1 MNSQEPF
8 ESTEVR
14 KTLDTNRANSQVVEN
29 KRSSIEI
36 ITAPHESPTPEHPA
50 DHETGE
56 DKQSNLNPRKLK
68 SYAYGIQTIAFF
80 YWTNIGLIIMPFA
93 FAHKYLFP
101 DNNAAII
108 VTNFIAL
115 VGMSGPLSLTWNQI
129 ALYVGGFTE
138 TMIFEVEKNLIELI
152 FAVALTKFSLL
163 PPAEE
168 IRASGKL
175 LIPNHDGQSNRAT
188 NYPSGYTPAE
198 LIINALLRRN
208 SSANRGGEEVS
219 NSRSKRRINI
229 VVAFVGAVVFTVL
242 TALAL
247 QYLWESLDKVML
259 TSDPE
264 NPEEQYYRISPK
276 FLGVIRKTTTSIIPL
291 IQCMAQFT
299 WIAEVIKDG
308 IHNRLDDVIDTQL
321 MRLPSQDNWCKY
333 SDVIV
338 GYPVTGSDGLGPG
351 NSGGLFLINHSLDCF
366 VLFLSVLVIN
376 YVIHDGKSNW
386 FEGTILLSAYPAGLT
401 PAGVNNLPDTVLSTA
416 LYIVFAIAFW
426 FHPEKWTPIDQEVEN
441 ICNHKGDIMHATN
454 STQ

>member
-1 MNSQEPF
+1 M
-8 ESTEVR
+8 
-14 KTLDTNRANSQVVEN
+14 
-29 KRSSIEI
+29 
-36 ITAPHESPTPEHPA
+36 
-50 DHETGE
+50 
-56 DKQSNLNPRKLK
+56 
-68 SYAYGIQTIAFF
+68 
-80 YWTNIGLIIMPFA
+80 A
-93 FAHKYLFP
+93 FAISNDGWQESGLSSEAQTAIVAVTIRCISAVMLGFYCSYVLFSFFVHK
-101 DNNAAII
+101 
-108 VTNFIAL
+108 
-115 VGMSGPLSLTWNQI
+115 
-129 ALYVGGFTE
+129 
-138 TMIFEVEKNLIELI
+138 
-152 FAVALTKFSLL
+152 
-163 PPAEE
+163 

-175 LIPNHDGQSNRAT
+175 LIPNHDGQSNRTT

-291 IQCMAQFT
+291 IQYMAQFT